1 MHKGCHRLPRAAC
14 HGLTRGA
21 CRTALLLMLASRLG
35 GCDAAWPPP
44 PPPHR
49 YTFTTTASLKVAVQ
63 AYNANPAAA
72 TATYGL
78 IADWDVSAVSDM
90 SGLFEALE
98 DFNADVSSWNTSGVT
113 AMDSMFKV

>member
-21 CRTALLLMLASRLG
+21 CRTALLLMLASWLG

-44 PPPHR
+44 PPPQPV
-49 YTFTTTASLKVAVQ
+49 TFTSTASLKVAVQ
-63 AYNANPAAA
+63 AYNVDPAAA

-98 DFNADVSSWNTSGVT
+98 DFNANISSWNTSGVT
-113 AMDSMFKV
+113 TMDSMFKV

>member
-1 MHKGCHRLPRAAC
+1 MHKGCRRLPRAAC

-21 CRTALLLMLASRLG
+21 CRTALLLMLASWLG

-44 PPPHR
+44 PPPQPF
-49 YTFTTTASLKVAVQ
+49 TFTSTASLKVAVQ
-63 AYNANPAAA
+63 AYNVDPAAA

-98 DFNADVSSWNTSGVT
+98 DFNANISSWNTSGVT
-113 AMDSMFKV
+113 TMDSMFKV